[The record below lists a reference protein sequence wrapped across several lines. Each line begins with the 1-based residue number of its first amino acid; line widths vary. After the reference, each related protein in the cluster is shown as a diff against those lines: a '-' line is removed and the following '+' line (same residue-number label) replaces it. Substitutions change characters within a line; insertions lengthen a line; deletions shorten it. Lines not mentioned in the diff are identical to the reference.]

1 VWFPELRAKIGSRLD
16 PSLQSCPE
24 AIAASVQDYS
34 FIDRTLCNAYYVCM
48 QFEYDPQKAKSNRQ
62 KHGISF
68 AEAEMVFFDPL
79 TIHELDPDSTTEE
92 RFIAL
97 GMGNTGSILVVVYTL
112 RGEIIR
118 LISARRATKQETKI
132 YETGI

>member
-1 VWFPELRAKIGSRLD
+1 
-16 PSLQSCPE
+16 
-24 AIAASVQDYS
+24 
-34 FIDRTLCNAYYVCM
+34 M